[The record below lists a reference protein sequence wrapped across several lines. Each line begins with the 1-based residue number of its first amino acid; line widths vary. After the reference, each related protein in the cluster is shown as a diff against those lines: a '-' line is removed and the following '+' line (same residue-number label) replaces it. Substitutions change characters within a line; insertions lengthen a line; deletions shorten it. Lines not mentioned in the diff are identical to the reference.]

1 MNNLTGYLYS
11 LPTGYIDE
19 KHLDS
24 LQSLLASCWSEFIGS
39 SNSKMDTYKLIGR
52 LENIYWEPPK
62 LTFTI
67 ERHGGTVQGSSRA
80 ELHEWTVDFDMKTA
94 TCSYGGYR
102 QIKSQQKSLDVKP
115 IAHEISEL
123 ILQNEDDSRLKWND
137 DGSVR
142 VLIGKILPEE
152 GSPKQTRDARRKRF
166 RYEVEIIL
174 LNKGWEQLRVNTY
187 ALK

>member
-1 MNNLTGYLYS
+1 
-11 LPTGYIDE
+11 
-19 KHLDS
+19 
-24 LQSLLASCWSEFIGS
+24 
-39 SNSKMDTYKLIGR
+39 
-52 LENIYWEPPK
+52 
-62 LTFTI
+62 
-67 ERHGGTVQGSSRA
+67 
-80 ELHEWTVDFDMKTA
+80 
-94 TCSYGGYR
+94 
-102 QIKSQQKSLDVKP
+102 VKP